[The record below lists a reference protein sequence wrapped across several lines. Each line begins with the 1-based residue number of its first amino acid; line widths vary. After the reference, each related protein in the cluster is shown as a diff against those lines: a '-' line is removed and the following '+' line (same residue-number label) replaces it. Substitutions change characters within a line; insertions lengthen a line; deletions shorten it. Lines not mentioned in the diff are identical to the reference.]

1 MKRLRWPL
9 LIVAICSPLAL
20 IVYGVRIPGLAPTEY
35 ASPRS
40 VPEGDQEV
48 AWFNTTTSGSSWERF
63 IAGIRRTAGA
73 VPGLTVDDSAA
84 FLDQTATVPEV
95 VLRLADRP
103 HALRIR
109 WYKLSGE
116 HSPAYWCR
124 LLAQRSPAP
133 LAIFGGGS
141 SDRARDMALALAH
154 QLDWLGQRPLFFIT
168 NASAEKVHTGVEE
181 SDNPDEAGGQT
192 TDLLRI
198 YEGRTYRFCFNN
210 KQMAEAMLDFLWQSP
225 NLRPRLLAEDALL
238 AAGSGLLA
246 ATQAPIKPTVFYVDW
261 DDDPYSADLI
271 SQFREILYSPT
282 GPKPTPTLSGWQVP
296 FSVGG
301 YYNPNR
307 REEEVA
313 DAMLKE
319 LHKLPPQRS
328 LLVMPTVAAPA
339 RRMLRTL
346 CGASPGLGRKIV
358 AINGDGMGVNTIL
371 RDGEFAWP
379 VRSLPVP
386 MILFSHS
393 NPIGWDDGPTVEGG
407 FRLDPPNSTEDVL
420 HASEMVRTLIRAAF
434 GEAATEPI
442 VASGDELAARLRKLQ
457 PAVFDDTGNR
467 FGGRGEYV
475 CLVRPKF
482 EDEDEAGLPEAA
494 FEVWRRS
501 QRRGWQL
508 VGTRPLNRTS
518 RVETGSGTP

>member
-9 LIVAICSPLAL
+9 LVAVVCLPLTL
-20 IVYGVRIPGLAPTEY
+20 LVYGVRLPGVTPSEY
-35 ASPRS
+35 AAPRA
-40 VPEGDQEV
+40 VPAGDQEV

-63 IAGIRRTAGA
+63 VAGCKRAAGGI
-73 VPGLTVDDSAA
+73 PGLTVDDSAA
-84 FLDQTATVPEV
+84 FLEQTATVPEV
-95 VLRLADRP
+95 VLRQDGRP

-116 HSPAYWCR
+116 HSPAYWCKR
-124 LLAQRSPAP
+124 LARRTPAP
-133 LAIFGGGS
+133 LAVFGGGS

-154 QLDWLGQRPLFFIT
+154 QEHWHGPRPLFFIT
-168 NASAEKVHTGVEE
+168 NASAEKVHTG
-181 SDNPDEAGGQT
+181 DDEAEPAGGQT

-198 YEGRTYRFCFNN
+198 YDGRTFRFCFNN
-210 KQMAEAMLDFLWQSP
+210 KQMAEGMLDFLWQSP
-225 NLRPRLLAEDALL
+225 TLRPRLLAEDALL

-271 SQFREILYSPT
+271 GQFREILYGPT
-282 GPKPTPTLSGWQVP
+282 GPTPRPTLSGWQVP

-313 DAMLKE
+313 DALLKE

-328 LLVMPTVAAPA
+328 LLVLPTTAAPA
-339 RRMLRTL
+339 RRLLRTL
-346 CGASPGLGRKIV
+346 CGAAPDFGRKVV
-358 AINGDGMGVNTIL
+358 ALNGDGMGINTIL

-386 MILFSHS
+386 MVVFCHS
-393 NPIGWDDGPTVEGG
+393 NPIGWDDGPVPPDG

-420 HASEMVRTLIRAAF
+420 HAADMVRTLVKAAF
-434 GEAATEPI
+434 ADTLAAD
-442 VASGDELAARLRKLQ
+442 GDELAARLRKLT

-467 FGGRGEYV
+467 FAGRGEYV
-475 CLVRPKF
+475 GVVLPTF
-482 EDEDEAGLPEAA
+482 EDEADAGLPEAT
-494 FEVWRRS
+494 FEVWRSSR
-501 QRRGWQL
+501 RRGWQL
-508 VGTRPLNRTS
+508 VGTRPLA
-518 RVETGSGTP
+518 RVGRAGP

>member
-9 LIVAICSPLAL
+9 LLAL
-20 IVYGVRIPGLAPTEY
+20 ICLPLVLVVYGVRVPGLTPGVY

-40 VPEGDQEV
+40 VPEGDQEI

-63 IAGIRRTAGA
+63 VAGCRRATAA
-73 VPGLTVDDSAA
+73 VPGLSVDDSAA
-84 FLDQTATVPEV
+84 FLDQTATVPEI
-95 VLRLADRP
+95 VLRLDGRP

-124 LLAQRSPAP
+124 LLAQRTPAP
-133 LAIFGGGS
+133 LAVFGGGS

-154 QLDWLGQRPLFFIT
+154 QDNWAGQRPLFFIT
-168 NASAEKVHTGVEE
+168 NASAEKVHTGDEE
-181 SDNPDEAGGQT
+181 SETPGGQT

-198 YEGRTYRFCFNN
+198 YTGRTFRFCFNN

-225 NLRPRLLAEDALL
+225 NLRPRLLAEDARL
-238 AAGSGLLA
+238 AVGSGLLA

-271 SQFREILYSPT
+271 GQFREFLYSPT

-313 DAMLKE
+313 DAMLRE
-319 LHKLPPQRS
+319 LHRLPPQRS
-328 LLVMPTVAAPA
+328 LLVIPTTAAPA

-346 CGASPGLGRKIV
+346 CGAEPGLGRKIV
-358 AINGDGMGVNTIL
+358 AINGDGMGINTIL

-393 NPIGWDDGPTVEGG
+393 NPIGWDEGPTAADSV
-407 FRLDPPNSTEDVL
+407 RLDPPNSTEDVL
-420 HASEMVRTLIRAAF
+420 HVADMVRTLLRGSF
-434 GEAATEPI
+434 GNSPAELATG
-442 VASGDELAARLRKLQ
+442 ADELAGRVRKLL
-457 PAVFDDTGNR
+457 PVVFDDAGNR
-467 FGGRGEYV
+467 VGGRGEYV
-475 CLVRPKF
+475 GVVRPKF
-482 EDEDEAGLPEAA
+482 EDEADAGLPQAT

-501 QRRGWQL
+501 RRSGWEL
-508 VGTRPLNRTS
+508 VGTRPLNRIG
-518 RVETGSGTP
+518 RAAP